1 MVGEKYLYLR
11 DRGQR
16 EKQWHSSQ
24 NSTNKTPKMKQLYF
38 CTEGHRNCL
47 VLLKQKIARQEVRG
61 FRDLRQARL
70 LPPVM
75 SPWAIQVTSLSS
87 GLFI

>member
-1 MVGEKYLYLR
+1 MAFESDLH
-11 DRGQR
+11 
-16 EKQWHSSQ
+16 EQ
-24 NSTNKTPKMKQLYF
+24 NPKDETIVF

-75 SPWAIQVTSLSS
+75 SPWAIQVASLSS